1 MLSVVMMGIKLEEE
15 KDRKELETEKETK
28 VVILIL

>member
-15 KDRKELETEKETK
+15 KDRKELETEKKTK

>member
-15 KDRKELETEKETK
+15 KDRKELETEKKTK
-28 VVILIL
+28 VVIMIL

>member
-28 VVILIL
+28 VVIMIL